1 MKSEKHNKLLLRN
14 ECLIQIEEWSHGDK
28 LNVESVVVSQK
39 SGDNHDRTLYD
50 MVCEETC

>member
-1 MKSEKHNKLLLRN
+1 MKSEEHRN

-39 SGDNHDRTLYD
+39 SGGRK
-50 MVCEETC
+50 